1 LRGQK
6 SRFQLFGDTVN
17 TASRMESTGQPR
29 QIQCSQATGDLL
41 VAFGKKSWLVPRE
54 DKIQAKGKGEMTT
67 FWVKPSNGTGSS
79 VGSSSVSQPSV
90 CEARSVGSA
99 VVVEDDDDM
108 EDDDDKSDAELD
120 HRRSSYISPRKDEL
134 STHLQRMVDWNVEIL
149 LVSLKSVVARREATN
164 TVAPSA
170 LSMIPGLGMLS
181 NLRNNHKNNGE
192 GAGIVDDQEVD
203 NGVSCPREEYAESIQ
218 LPRFD
223 SNYSYARQ
231 VDPATVELPKTVLHQ
246 LKDYVT
252 TIACAY
258 KNDNPFHNFEHASHV
273 TMSTSK
279 ILQRVV
285 AAHDCRVFKTP
296 EVQNTRVDKIF
307 AELHD
312 FSFGITSDPLT
323 HFACVFSASEY
334 TVYGVPLVAYMRLC
348 QLSNVAVLPVYGAVC
363 GYISHTPF
371 VFLLSQYFNISDP

>member
-1 LRGQK
+1 MCNNNNNNIYAGGVLRGQK

-67 FWVKPSNGTGSS
+67 FWVKPSNGKTPS
-79 VGSSSVSQPSV
+79 VGSSSVSLPSES
-90 CEARSVGSA
+90 EAPSVGSA
-99 VVVEDDDDM
+99 VAVEDHDDD
-108 EDDDDKSDAELD
+108 DDDDKSDAELD
-120 HRRSSYISPRKDEL
+120 PPSLHRSSSYTSPRKDEL
-134 STHLQRMVDWNVEIL
+134 SPHLQRMVDWNVEIL

-164 TVAPSA
+164 IATPSA

-181 NLRNNHKNNGE
+181 NLRSNHKTNGE
-192 GAGIVDDQEVD
+192 GPGIVDDQEVD
-203 NGVSCPREEYAESIQ
+203 SGVSCPREEYAESIQ
-218 LPRFD
+218 LPRFN
-223 SNYSYARQ
+223 SNWYTRQ

-252 TIACAY
+252 SIACAY

-285 AAHDCRVFKTP
+285 AAHDCGVFKTP

-323 HFACVFSASEY
+323 HFACVFSAREY
-334 TVYGVPLVAYMRLC
+334 MYIVFQHRWLTARLC
-348 QLSNVAVLPVYGAVC
+348 RRRNVAFCL
-363 GYISHTPF
+363 YI
-371 VFLLSQYFNISDP
+371 